1 MPIVVDPEIR
11 ILPDSHKIF
20 VLHPGSGKRFYADFR
35 GTESVFL
42 DIPGITF
49 SESPHQDTPELRNL
63 LRMSRRIASWRNGGS
78 KDEGPSRDPSTY
90 TVANP
95 SPNPPKLVHAIFD
108 LYHEAK
114 PGDLVLVPG
123 KGYNSTVY
131 IGEFV
136 GEFDPE
142 FKVESIR
149 YLGEKIPAR
158 RVRWLAADMAK
169 GQFNRRLI
177 RLMQNRQAIIQVH
190 GDAEHREIY
199 NVAYGDYIWKESSG
213 SLIRVTED
221 EIDLNDLNKAVD
233 LTNYFAAQYLAL
245 SKGELAAF
253 LNLGFH
259 DAIEKYYDKNYFGG
273 VSVEIHSPG
282 WFGRRM
288 KDARLAGYV
297 SAMLA
302 LSASGITAQEAVDAQ
317 VRNSANAEA
326 SICDIDLEKDIRQT
340 MEMYANIHLWED
352 VICPKRELTKL
363 TVGLKT
369 DVTIKREK
377 NSASKD

>member
-1 MPIVVDPEIR
+1 MPVIVDPEIR
-11 ILPDSHKIF
+11 ILPDNHKIF

-35 GTESVFL
+35 DSESVFL
-42 DIPGITF
+42 DLPGVKFDAAPTT
-49 SESPHQDTPELRNL
+49 DTPELRNL
-63 LRMSRRIASWRNGGS
+63 LRMSRAIANWRRNGEKG
-78 KDEGPSRDPSTY
+78 EPPSRDPSKH

-95 SPNPPKLVHAIFD
+95 AVQTPKLAHAIFD

-114 PGDLVLVPG
+114 PGDLVIIPG

-142 FKVESIR
+142 HRVSSIR
-149 YLGEKIPAR
+149 YPAELIPAR
-158 RVRWLAADMAK
+158 KVRWLPAALAK

-177 RLMQNRQAIIQVH
+177 RLMQNRQAIIQIN

-199 NVAYGDYIWKESSG
+199 NIAYGDYIWKESSG
-213 SLIRVTED
+213 SLIRVTEE

-245 SKGELAAF
+245 KKGELSKF
-253 LNLGFH
+253 LELDFH
-259 DAIEKYYDKNYFGG
+259 NAIEAYYDKNYFGG

-282 WFGRRM
+282 YFNRRM
-288 KDARLAGYV
+288 KDALLAGYV

-302 LSASGITAQEAVDAQ
+302 LSASGVTPQEAKDAQ
-317 VRNSANAEA
+317 VVNSANIEA
-326 SICDIDLEKDIRQT
+326 SICDMELETDIRQT
-340 MEMYANIHLWED
+340 MEMYANIHLWEE
-352 VICPKRELTKL
+352 VICPKRELTKV

-369 DVTIKREK
+369 DVTIKKTAK
-377 NSASKD
+377 NPD